1 MNVHKGSLLYVCMYV
16 CSFISNGN
24 NYMPNIKVFE
34 SYLLCTMQDFLFTSE
49 LQFGFKA
56 NKGCRDAMSV
66 LCNTRDGSIVNI
78 TCLDMSTA
86 FDRVNF
92 YALSSKLVK
101 LSVPKS
107 FISIILDWYGKVLVS
122 VKWNNSVSAPRRL
135 LAGVR
140 QGGVLSPS
148 LFNVYVN
155 DILCNLEHSEFR
167 CHVSGRY
174 VGALM
179 YADDLLLISITLQDL
194 RNMLDIVYAELSW
207 LDMVLNVKKSGL
219 LRIGPRFNADLSP
232 VLINGSTLPVVDR
245 LSYFGVEIGAGK
257 SLKLY
262 MYTRRMKF
270 FRAFNA
276 LYAKL
281 GGTASDIV
289 IVHLTRTFCLPI
301 LLYGLESFTSV

>member
-1 MNVHKGSLLYVCMYV
+1 
-16 CSFISNGN
+16 
-24 NYMPNIKVFE
+24 
-34 SYLLCTMQDFLFTSE
+34 
-49 LQFGFKA
+49 
-56 NKGCRDAMSV
+56 
-66 LCNTRDGSIVNI
+66 
-78 TCLDMSTA
+78 
-86 FDRVNF
+86 
-92 YALSSKLVK
+92 
-101 LSVPKS
+101 
-107 FISIILDWYGKVLVS
+107 
-122 VKWNNSVSAPRRL
+122 
-135 LAGVR
+135 
-140 QGGVLSPS
+140 
-148 LFNVYVN
+148 
-155 DILCNLEHSEFR
+155 
-167 CHVSGRY
+167 
-174 VGALM
+174 
-179 YADDLLLISITLQDL
+179 
-194 RNMLDIVYAELSW
+194 
-207 LDMVLNVKKSGL
+207 LNVKKSGL